1 MALQMRLSLARAWGV
16 FSGWRGRRRELSVA
30 PGRTAGGGGG
40 SSERWAAPRFF
51 MWFLCPVARS
61 QSYRGP
67 TGPWRGGGVR
77 FIARRVGLSLPCCSL
92 ALGKGIV
99 AVLCR

>member
-1 MALQMRLSLARAWGV
+1 MALQMRLSLARAWGA
-16 FSGWRGRRRELSVA
+16 FSGSRGRRRELSVA

-40 SSERWAAPRFF
+40 SSEWWAAPRFF

-67 TGPWRGGGVR
+67 TEPWRG
-77 FIARRVGLSLPCCSL
+77 
-92 ALGKGIV
+92 
-99 AVLCR
+99 